1 MNATIQDLYNE
12 TAKIKVK
19 FAEYPQPF
27 DVEMINE
34 ASRYG
39 KNLKQDCKIGSW
51 EENRYFRTAKGELN
65 NDDRY
70 KSVGGLK
77 RGIIAAAKE
86 RGLTVEE
93 FILTDN

>member
-1 MNATIQDLYNE
+1 MNVTIKDLYNE
-12 TAKIKVK
+12 TATIQVK

-39 KNLKQDCKIGSW
+39 DKLKQDCKVGSW
-51 EENRYFRTAKGELN
+51 GANRFFRTAKGEWN
-65 NDDRY
+65 NDNRY

-86 RGLTVEE
+86 RNLTVEN
-93 FILTDN
+93 FILTAN